1 MITINTTMK
10 LQDITKAI
18 KATKAKILRY
28 KGEGRDTTVLR
39 TELNQLRR
47 LTDKF

>member
-1 MITINTTMK
+1 ME
-10 LQDITKAI
+10 LYEITKAI

-28 KGEGRDTTVLR
+28 KREGRDTTVLR

>member
-1 MITINTTMK
+1 ME
-10 LQDITKAI
+10 LYEITKAI
-18 KATKAKILRY
+18 KTTKAKILRY
-28 KGEGRDTTVLR
+28 KGEGRDTTALR